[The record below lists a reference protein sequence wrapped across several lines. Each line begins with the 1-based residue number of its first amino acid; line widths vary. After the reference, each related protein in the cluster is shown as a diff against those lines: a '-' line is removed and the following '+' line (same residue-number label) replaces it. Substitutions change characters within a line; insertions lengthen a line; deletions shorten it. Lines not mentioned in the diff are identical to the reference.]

1 MVLMSAMK
9 KGSQVNAKDQSKAVH
24 EFEQKIPMP
33 SYLLAI
39 VVGAL
44 ESRSVF

>member
-1 MVLMSAMK
+1 MSALK
-9 KGSQVNAKDQSKAVH
+9 KSSRVDSKDPSKAVH